1 MDVIHPMLVAVV
13 VFPAATIVTTLARHR
28 EAIRGIYEHL
38 LGVSIQEELSALR
51 FMVDIIEAENASL
64 RGTIRTIEAIEMVT
78 RKHKRLARIDMERQ
92 LISV

>member
-1 MDVIHPMLVAVV
+1 VMDAPTFSVSAGSLEGN
-13 VFPAATIVTTLARHR
+13 FGDTIDIR

-38 LGVSIQEELSALR
+38 LGVSIQEELSGLR